1 MRQDRVVNLEGAVN
15 FRDFG
20 GYETSDG
27 ERLKGGCLFRCG
39 AMSGLTETGREAFLE
54 LDIGLIC
61 DLRRADERDDD
72 PTPFP
77 EHLQLH
83 LPIDPG
89 SAVQM
94 RDTSANPRLNHE
106 QRIAFMRGINVELAR
121 DHAAEYRRMFDALLA
136 LDEAAFLVHCT
147 AGKDRTGFGV
157 AIIQLALGVPKELVI
172 EDYLL
177 TNEVIDFET
186 FLLPKVRARYGAQV
200 SLDDVRAVSG
210 VREEYIHAA
219 LDTVDEVH
227 GGVDQYLD
235 EALGVGPAVRDQL
248 RERFLD

>member
-1 MRQDRVVNLEGAVN
+1 MLDRVVNLEGAVN

-27 ERLKGGCLFRCG
+27 ERLKRGCLFRCG
-39 AMSGLTETGREAFLE
+39 AMSGLTDAGREAFLE
-54 LDIGLIC
+54 LGIGLIC
-61 DLRRADERDDD
+61 DLRRQDERNDD
-72 PTPFP
+72 PIPFP
-77 EHLQLH
+77 EDLQLH

-89 SAVQM
+89 SAVRM
-94 RDTSANPRLNHE
+94 RDTTANPRLDHD
-106 QRIAFMRGINVELAR
+106 QRVAFMLGINVELAR
-121 DHAAEYRRMFDALLA
+121 DHAAEYRRMFEALLT

-157 AIIQLALGVPKELVI
+157 AIIQLALGVPRALVI

-186 FLLPKVRARYGAQV
+186 FLLPKVRARYGNQI
-200 SLDDVRAVSG
+200 SLDDVRAISG

-227 GGVDQYLD
+227 GGIDRYLD
-235 EALGVGPAVRDQL
+235 EALGVGPRMRDQL
-248 RERFLD
+248 RGRFLD

>member
-1 MRQDRVVNLEGAVN
+1 MEDRVVNLEGAVN

-27 ERLKGGCLFRCG
+27 RCIKRGHLFRCG
-39 AMSGLTETGREAFLE
+39 VMSGLTDAGRESFLE
-54 LDIGLIC
+54 LGIGLIC
-61 DLRRADERDDD
+61 DLRRHDERDDD

-83 LPIDPG
+83 VPIDPG

-94 RDTSANPRLNHE
+94 RDSAANPRLDHD
-106 QRIAFMRGINVELAR
+106 QRVAFMRGINVELAR
-121 DHAAEYRRMFDALLA
+121 DHAAEYRRMLEALLT
-136 LDEAAFLVHCT
+136 LHEAAFLVHCT

-157 AIIQLALGVPKELVI
+157 AIIQLALGVPRALVI

-177 TNEVIDFET
+177 TNEVIEFES
-186 FLLPKVRARYGAQV
+186 FLLPRVRARYGAQI
-200 SLDDVRAVSG
+200 SFADVRAISG

-227 GGVDQYLD
+227 GGIDRYLD
-235 EALGVGPAVRDQL
+235 EALGVGPRMRDQL

>member
-1 MRQDRVVNLEGAVN
+1 MRDRVLNLEGAVN

-27 ERLKGGCLFRCG
+27 ERLKRGHLFRCG
-39 AMSGLTETGREAFLE
+39 AMSGLTDAGREAFLE
-54 LDIGLIC
+54 LGIGLIC
-61 DLRRADERDDD
+61 DLRRHDERDDD

-83 LPIDPG
+83 VPIDPG

-94 RDTSANPRLNHE
+94 RATGLNPRLDHE
-106 QRIAFMRGINVELAR
+106 HRIGFMRGINVELAR
-121 DHAAEYRRMFDALLA
+121 DHAAEYRRMFEALLA
-136 LDEAAFLVHCT
+136 LDGDAFLVHCT
-147 AGKDRTGFGV
+147 TGKDRTGFGV
-157 AIIQLALGVPKELVI
+157 AIIQLALGVPRELVI

-177 TNEVIDFET
+177 TNEVMEFET
-186 FLLPKVRARYGAQV
+186 FLLPRLRAQFGQQI
-200 SLDDVRAVSG
+200 SLEDVRAVSK

-227 GGVDQYLD
+227 GGMDRYLD
-235 EALGVGPAVRDQL
+235 EALGVGPSVRDRL